1 MRFVAAFIA
10 VAVVFFGL
18 DFLWLSRFALGL
30 YKREIGPLLLD
41 QPNLPLSAVFYL
53 VFVFGLVL
61 LVVLPALDAGGWLNV
76 LWMGALL
83 GLVAYGTFDI
93 TNLATLK
100 GWSQTL
106 ALADI
111 AWGTALSAISATAG
125 YLAVSALR
133 L

>member
-1 MRFVAAFIA
+1 MRFIVAYIA

-18 DFLWLSRFALGL
+18 DFLWLSRFALDM

-41 QPNLPLSAVFYL
+41 QPNLLISALFYL
-53 VFVFGLVL
+53 VFVLGLVL
-61 LVVLPALDAGGWLNV
+61 LVVLPAVNGGNWV
-76 LWMGALL
+76 SALWMGAVL

-106 ALADI
+106 ALADL
-111 AWGTALSAISATAG
+111 AWGTALSAVSATAG
-125 YLAVSALR
+125 YLVVYTLMI
-133 L
+133 

>member
-1 MRFVAAFIA
+1 MRFIVAYIA

-18 DFLWLSRFALGL
+18 DFLWLSRFALDM

-41 QPNLPLSAVFYL
+41 QPNLLISALFYL
-53 VFVFGLVL
+53 VFVLGLVL
-61 LVVLPALDAGGWLNV
+61 LVVLPVLNGGGWV
-76 LWMGALL
+76 SALWMGAVL

-106 ALADI
+106 ALADL
-111 AWGTALSAISATAG
+111 AWGTALSALSATAG
-125 YLAVSALR
+125 YLVVSALR